1 MKTKNKG
8 KEVSKKFNQKNIKG
22 KDKKIENTEEE
33 EKEIEEIPKEKPYN
47 LERFIYI
54 TDYND
59 SELLSS
65 LKKLFED
72 INQKAFSL
80 LSTKEI
86 YSRNLT
92 ESERDN
98 NEIDYISGF
107 QLIDKTYRITILEGK
122 TNMGMKIVKET
133 LPKTNLNN
141 KNLKIFANSKILFN
155 KRIYSKFNLCL
166 KYIKLSRNLQN
177 ILQTYEIYEKAHRCR
192 EVYDS
197 FQIFGS
203 ILRAETMEEI
213 SSANLFPEAEHLLML
228 ERKYG
233 DLLTE
238 QDMTGIF
245 KEKKNKKRIKLSDL
259 IGNSKKINSDKNN
272 RTSSSGNYSS
282 SSSEQNND
290 KNNNIK
296 IKNTNKFSNTI
307 NIEKND
313 LNIDKIMMP
322 KIQVSKSQMNIMN
335 KKSNNLNED
344 LRNIHKLILKQKT
357 DSKNE
362 AYDKLLKEKKLRS
375 ISKSQIWQNNLN
387 YINHLKNTIPI
398 KEKFCRPYPNVYE
411 FIEKPKEILFCSS
424 KSNYYEALVKKMR
437 EKYLKDKNHY
447 YSYSDYSLALSFPMI
462 ERERNVEYLNYIE
475 NKSKWINEKDFE
487 RYKQPEREKYYFPK
501 INNIL

>member
-296 IKNTNKFSNTI
+296 IKNPYLI
-307 NIEKND
+307 NNCKT
-313 LNIDKIMMP
+313 KIM
-322 KIQVSKSQMNIMN
+322 
-335 KKSNNLNED
+335 
-344 LRNIHKLILKQKT
+344 T
-357 DSKNE
+357 
-362 AYDKLLKEKKLRS
+362 
-375 ISKSQIWQNNLN
+375 
-387 YINHLKNTIPI
+387 
-398 KEKFCRPYPNVYE
+398 
-411 FIEKPKEILFCSS
+411 
-424 KSNYYEALVKKMR
+424 
-437 EKYLKDKNHY
+437 
-447 YSYSDYSLALSFPMI
+447 
-462 ERERNVEYLNYIE
+462 
-475 NKSKWINEKDFE
+475 
-487 RYKQPEREKYYFPK
+487 
-501 INNIL
+501 

>member
-238 QDMTGIF
+238 QDMTGMF

>member
-8 KEVSKKFNQKNIKG
+8 KEVSKKNNQKNIKG
-22 KDKKIENTEEE
+22 KDKKIEETEEE
-33 EKEIEEIPKEKPYN
+33 EKEVEEIPKEKPYN

-59 SELLSS
+59 GELMLS
-65 LKKLFED
+65 LKKLFEE
-72 INQKAFSL
+72 INQKAFNL
-80 LSTKEI
+80 ISTKEV
-86 YSRNLT
+86 YTRNLT
-92 ESERDN
+92 DSERDN

-107 QLIDKTYRITILEGK
+107 QLIDKTYRITILEGI
-122 TNMGMKIVKET
+122 TGLGMKIVKER

-141 KNLKIFANSKILFN
+141 KNLKIFENSKILFN

-203 ILRAETMEEI
+203 LLRAETMEEI
-213 SSANLFPEAEHLLML
+213 SSSNLFPEAEHLLML

-238 QDMTGIF
+238 QDMTGIY

-259 IGNSKKINSDKNN
+259 IGNSKKINPDKNN
-272 RTSSSGNYSS
+272 RTTSSGNYSS
-282 SSSEQNND
+282 SSSEQIND
-290 KNNNIK
+290 KNNA
-296 IKNTNKFSNTI
+296 NKYSSTI
-307 NIEKND
+307 NVKN
-313 LNIDKIMMP
+313 NIDKIIMP
-322 KIQVSKSQMNIMN
+322 RIQVSKSQINI
-335 KKSNNLNED
+335 KKGKNNNLNGD
-344 LRNIHKLILKQKT
+344 IKNIHKLIFKEKT

-362 AYDKLLKEKKLRS
+362 AYDKFLKEKKLRS

-387 YINHLKNTIPI
+387 YINHLKNTIPL
-398 KEKFCRPYPNVYE
+398 KEKFCRPYPIENDN
-411 FIEKPKEILFCSS
+411 IEKPKEILFCPS
-424 KSNYYEALVKKMR
+424 KSNYYEAIVKKMR

-475 NKSKWINEKDFE
+475 NKSKWINKKDFE

>member
-1 MKTKNKG
+1 
-8 KEVSKKFNQKNIKG
+8 
-22 KDKKIENTEEE
+22 
-33 EKEIEEIPKEKPYN
+33 
-47 LERFIYI
+47 
-54 TDYND
+54 
-59 SELLSS
+59 
-65 LKKLFED
+65 
-72 INQKAFSL
+72 
-80 LSTKEI
+80 
-86 YSRNLT
+86 
-92 ESERDN
+92 
-98 NEIDYISGF
+98 
-107 QLIDKTYRITILEGK
+107 
-122 TNMGMKIVKET
+122 
-133 LPKTNLNN
+133 
-141 KNLKIFANSKILFN
+141 
-155 KRIYSKFNLCL
+155 
-166 KYIKLSRNLQN
+166 
-177 ILQTYEIYEKAHRCR
+177 
-192 EVYDS
+192 
-197 FQIFGS
+197 
-203 ILRAETMEEI
+203 
-213 SSANLFPEAEHLLML
+213 
-228 ERKYG
+228 
-233 DLLTE
+233 
-238 QDMTGIF
+238 
-245 KEKKNKKRIKLSDL
+245 
-259 IGNSKKINSDKNN
+259 
-272 RTSSSGNYSS
+272 
-282 SSSEQNND
+282 
-290 KNNNIK
+290 
-296 IKNTNKFSNTI
+296 
-307 NIEKND
+307 
-313 LNIDKIMMP
+313 MP

>member
-1 MKTKNKG
+1 MKAKNKG
-8 KEVSKKFNQKNIKG
+8 KEVSKKANQKNIKG

-107 QLIDKTYRITILEGK
+107 QLIDKTYRITILEGI

-213 SSANLFPEAEHLLML
+213 SSANLYPEAEHLLML

-296 IKNTNKFSNTI
+296 IKNTNKCSNTI

-398 KEKFCRPYPNVYE
+398 KEKFCRPYPNRYE

-487 RYKQPEREKYYFPK
+487 RYKQPERV
-501 INNIL
+501 

>member
-8 KEVSKKFNQKNIKG
+8 KEVSKKANQKNIKG
-22 KDKKIENTEEE
+22 KDKKIEDTEEE

-59 SELLSS
+59 GDLMFS
-65 LKKLFED
+65 LKKLFEE

-86 YSRNLT
+86 YTRNLT

-107 QLIDKTYRITILEGK
+107 QLIDKTYRITILEGI
-122 TNMGMKIVKET
+122 TGLGMKIVKET

-141 KNLKIFANSKILFN
+141 KNLKIFSNSKILFN

-166 KYIKLSRNLQN
+166 KFIKLSRNLQN

-203 ILRAETMEEI
+203 LLRAKTMEEI
-213 SSANLFPEAEHLLML
+213 SSANLFPEAEHLLIL

-238 QDMTGIF
+238 QDMTGIY

-259 IGNSKKINSDKNN
+259 IGNSNKIYSDKNN

-282 SSSEQNND
+282 SSSEPINN
-290 KNNNIK
+290 KNNTIK
-296 IKNTNKFSNTI
+296 IKNTNKCSNTI
-307 NIEKND
+307 NVENND
-313 LNIDKIMMP
+313 LNIDKIIMP
-322 KIQVSKSQMNIMN
+322 KIQVSKSQINIM
-335 KKSNNLNED
+335 KKKNNFNEEI
-344 LRNIHKLILKQKT
+344 RNIHKLILKQKT

-387 YINHLKNTIPI
+387 YINHLKNTIPL
-398 KEKFCRPYPNVYE
+398 KEKFCKPYPKGTDI
-411 FIEKPKEILFCSS
+411 IEKPKEILFCSS
-424 KSNYYEALVKKMR
+424 KSNYYEAIVKKMR

>member
-487 RYKQPEREKYYFPK
+487 RYKHPEREKYYFPK

>member
-1 MKTKNKG
+1 MKTKSKQ
-8 KEVSKKFNQKNIKG
+8 KEVSKKPNQKNGKG
-22 KDKKIENTEEE
+22 KDKKIEDSEEE

-54 TDYND
+54 TDYNNN
-59 SELLSS
+59 ELMTS
-65 LKKLFED
+65 LKKLFEE
-72 INQKAFSL
+72 INQKAFDL

-107 QLIDKTYRITILEGK
+107 QLIDKAYRITILEGITGLGIK
-122 TNMGMKIVKET
+122 KVKET

-141 KNLKIFANSKILFN
+141 KNLKIFSNSKILFN

-203 ILRAETMEEI
+203 LLRAETMEDI
-213 SSANLFPEAEHLLML
+213 SSSNLFPEAEHLLTL

-238 QDMTGIF
+238 QDLTGIY
-245 KEKKNKKRIKLSDL
+245 KEKKNKKRIKLIDL
-259 IGNSKKINSDKNN
+259 IGNSNKIYSDNFK

-282 SSSEQNND
+282 SSEQIND
-290 KNNNIK
+290 KINTIK
-296 IKNTNKFSNTI
+296 IKNNNKSNNTL
-307 NIEKND
+307 NVENND
-313 LNIDKIMMP
+313 LNVNKIIMP
-322 KIQVSKSQMNIMN
+322 KIQISKSQINIM
-335 KKSNNLNED
+335 KKKNNNLDED

-362 AYDKLLKEKKLRS
+362 AYDKILKEKKLKS

-387 YINHLKNTIPI
+387 YINHLKNIIPL
-398 KEKFCRPYPNVYE
+398 KEKFCRPFPNGNDNN
-411 FIEKPKEILFCSS
+411 EKPKEILFCSS
-424 KSNYYEALVKKMR
+424 KSNYYEGLVKNMR
-437 EKYLKDKNHY
+437 EKYLKDKNNY

-501 INNIL
+501 SNNIL

>member
-8 KEVSKKFNQKNIKG
+8 KEVSKKFNQKNITG
-22 KDKKIENTEEE
+22 KVKKIENTEEE

>member
-8 KEVSKKFNQKNIKG
+8 KEVSKKFNQKNIKE
-22 KDKKIENTEEE
+22 KDKKIENNEEE

-238 QDMTGIF
+238 QDMTGMF